1 MVVKLYNNH
10 GYRTQI
16 IALGVLFLT
25 PPSRRPYELHYLC
38 NFQDD
43 VIIAIDK
50 ETFIN
55 YSDSLDEFKEFNFQY
70 FFVPIETKSMSRLIK
85 LGSTAALVAYEES
98 ALAKII
104 RAKKISTIITVE
116 VFSSLSDQASHLS
129 DKFSLK
135 HIVIVWENIKRS
147 VFYIVPPFS
156 NYTKIVKSK
165 ASRFIAVSDTSRQ
178 SMQTLRIQNDKI
190 DVIYPG
196 ILLDNFRE
204 SEDTSDKILF
214 VGNLEP
220 NKGIPIL
227 LGAFHKLSTER
238 SDISLIIVGKGSFES
253 EIMKLR
259 NAGSKIKYKG
269 YVPRPELASVYAECS
284 VFCSPSVQVKRAG
297 IILTWQEQFG
307 FTLVEAM
314 ASGLPIV
321 SSNIGTIPEII
332 GENNLTV
339 RPDVENVSHAL
350 DLLLTCDTLRKKL
363 RRQNRQRSS
372 SMFDA
377 LKQSSLFEKAIHR

>member
-1 MVVKLYNNH
+1 M
-10 GYRTQI
+10 
-16 IALGVLFLT
+16 GVLFLT
-25 PPSRRPYELHYLC
+25 PPSRRPYELHYFC
-38 NFQDD
+38 NFEDD
-43 VIIAIDK
+43 VIIVIDK
-50 ETFIN
+50 ETFSK
-55 YSDSLDEFKEFNFQY
+55 YSDSLDDFKKFNFQY
-70 FFVPIETKSMSRLIK
+70 VFVSIETKLMSRLLK
-85 LGSTAALVAYEES
+85 LGSTAALLTYDES
-98 ALAKII
+98 ELAKII
-104 RAKKISTIITVE
+104 LAKKISTIITVE

-129 DKFSLK
+129 DKFSLR

-147 VFYIVPPFS
+147 IFYIIPPFS

-165 ASRFIAVSDTSRQ
+165 ASRFITVSDTSRR
-178 SMQTLRIQNDKI
+178 SMQSLNIQNDKI
-190 DVIYPG
+190 YTIYPG

-220 NKGIPIL
+220 NKGIRIL
-227 LGAFHKLSTER
+227 LGAFEKLSADR
-238 SDISLIIVGKGSFES
+238 SDIRLIIVGKGSFES
-253 EIMKLR
+253 EIMKLK
-259 NAGSKIKYKG
+259 NAGSKIEYKG
-269 YVPRPELASVYAECS
+269 YVSRPELASIYAECS

-321 SSNIGTIPEII
+321 SSNIGTIPEIL

-339 RPDVENVSHAL
+339 RPDIENVYHAL
-350 DLLLTCDTLRKKL
+350 ELLLTCDTLRKKL
-363 RRQNRQRSS
+363 RLQNRQRSS

-377 LKQSSLFEKAIHR
+377 LKQSSLFEKAIYR